1 VGTACGRSIR
11 DVALCYDHYY
21 VRLSDKNFLAST
33 DSSGEIRV
41 TSGTKISS
49 NDDMGYVWAITT
61 LLNAMVQYAVDN
73 STRLFAKGEWVGPD
87 RGFCHIYSA
96 AQCAADLSPVQCRR
110 CLQDL
115 VRHWWNS
122 FEPNGDSAR
131 VASARCTLRFEVE
144 KKPFYAGRAMVLL
157 PPDARQDDGSTGG
170 QLTTRSFGIRIGSL
184 PSTPSIQ
191 INKTHTYSKLDLI
204 KNSKGM
210 TTIS

>member
-1 VGTACGRSIR
+1 VGTACGRHIR
-11 DVALCYDHYY
+11 DVALCYDHCY

-49 NDDMGYVWAITT
+49 NDDMGYVWAVTA
-61 LLNAMVQYAVDN
+61 LLNATAQYTVDN

-87 RGFCHIYSA
+87 RGFRHIYSA
-96 AQCAADLSPVQCRR
+96 AQCTADLSPAQCQR

-131 VASARCTLRFEVE
+131 VASTRCMLRFKVE

-157 PPDARQDDGSTGG
+157 PPDARQDDGSIGG

-191 INKTHTYSKLDLI
+191 ITRRIHIPKLALI